1 MEARQR
7 AMAQMANRQQ
17 QFESKHKEELA
28 EKPVRAINL
37 QSLATHLMRINRP
50 RTKAKK
56 KLKVTR

>member
-28 EKPVRAINL
+28 EKVVRKQCL
-37 QSLATHLMRINRP
+37 CVLLF
-50 RTKAKK
+50 
-56 KLKVTR
+56 